1 VKHRFAILCQ
11 ASVVDTLTHNISLFN
26 LIDRFQVDSDY
37 ITVAG
42 TELENSN
49 PVSVPFA
56 AHLVVMAER
65 SKTNTPESCAARV
78 VLQIPSGKEIGPS
91 LFRIDLSKFRRT
103 HNVIR
108 FNVFPYCG
116 VGKYLFDVEYKISE
130 TGKWEKVDSVPL
142 EVEVS

>member
-1 VKHRFAILCQ
+1 MKHRFAILCQ

-26 LIDRFQVDSDY
+26 LIDRFQLDSDN
-37 ITVAG
+37 VG
-42 TELENSN
+42 FTERGPVHSEA
-49 PVSVPFA
+49 VSVPFA
-56 AHLVVMAER
+56 AHLVVMSER
-65 SKTNTPESCAARV
+65 SKSSTPESCEARI
-78 VLQIPSGKEIGPS
+78 VLQIPSGENIGPS
-91 LFRIDLSKFRRT
+91 LFCIDLSEFRRT

-116 VGKYLFDVEYKISE
+116 VGRYLFEVEYKNSE